1 MVFMFFTHTGAT
13 YSRLMIFAFWVMDI
27 FAMYFVHI
35 CLKTFLRKRDYR
47 EKKQTKLL
55 IITTPENMEKV
66 ISEVND
72 GPDKS
77 FEIVG
82 IALSTNEEGIKEYQ
96 GIPVFQKKQICMT
109 MFAKML

>member
-1 MVFMFFTHTGAT
+1 MVFMFFTHTGAI

-82 IALSTNEEGIKEYQ
+82 IALNTNEEGIKRVPGNTGSFRRNRY
-96 GIPVFQKKQICMT
+96 V
-109 MFAKML
+109 